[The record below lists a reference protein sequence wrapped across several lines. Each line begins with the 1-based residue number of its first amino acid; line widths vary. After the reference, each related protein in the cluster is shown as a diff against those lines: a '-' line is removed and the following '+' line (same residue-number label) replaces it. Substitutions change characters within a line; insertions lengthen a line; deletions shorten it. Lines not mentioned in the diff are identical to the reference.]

1 MSYKILICAILIFIA
16 LATAGCVADNNAS
29 DNGNM
34 PALPKENLPEGF
46 SFLAEKTASTAG
58 VNITEEIMDFYGQQ
72 DIGPVDAIV
81 GIYTWAPLGQG
92 YDAKIT
98 YLSLQDE
105 AYAQAAVGNYK
116 ALPEYENPP
125 YKGVDRFTTAII
137 NGHEVTQILD
147 VTGDGSPRYLYLWN
161 AGNLVVLVEGNE
173 SIGKSRD
180 LAGATGL

>member
-1 MSYKILICAILIFIA
+1 MSHKILICGILIFIA

-46 SFLAEKTASTAG
+46 TFLAEWNASTVG
-58 VNITEEIMDFYGQQ
+58 VNITDEVEDFKGLQ
-72 DIGPVDAIV
+72 DIGPFDAVV

-92 YDAKIT
+92 YNARIT

-105 AYAQAAVGNYK
+105 AQAQAAVANYK
-116 ALPEYENPP
+116 ALPEYQRPP
-125 YKGVDRFTTAII
+125 YRGVDRFAAAII
-137 NGHEVTQILD
+137 NGHQVTQILD